1 MIAASKE
8 LNEGKFEGFRDQ
20 FCRHASEHLKPQDL
34 VPELL
39 MDCVA
44 ELTQL
49 TEPLVNDLRRLGP
62 FGHGNP
68 RPLLCCRG
76 LELVA
81 APRRVGN
88 SGDHLQLLVRQG
100 SAMPYPMKCIA
111 FGYGPLFDRLT
122 PGTVIDLAVEASIN
136 EYNGRRSVELEV
148 KDVRFPAS

>member
-1 MIAASKE
+1 
-8 LNEGKFEGFRDQ
+8 
-20 FCRHASEHLKPQDL
+20 
-34 VPELL
+34 VPELW

-81 APRRVGN
+81 PPRRVGN
-88 SGDHLQLLVRQG
+88 GGDHLQLLVRQG
-100 SAMPYPMKCIA
+100 NMVHPMKCIA

-122 PGTVIDLAVEASIN
+122 PGTRIDLAIEASIN

-148 KDVRFPAS
+148 KDVQFPAAP